1 MTAAD
6 SSDSSSGSLPLI
18 GWRER
23 LALPELGV
31 SSVKAKIDT
40 GARSSALHAFDIEFF
55 DREGVAFVRFRVHPT
70 QKNKKKTITVEA
82 KLLDKRP
89 VRSSSGETE
98 TRPVI
103 ETMVATKSHQWP
115 IELTLTNRDVMG
127 FRMLLGRQ
135 AVRSRFL
142 GDSGLSYLQS
152 SAPKHK
158 LKSSSKKRQK
168 KSIKG
173 SQKATNENSTFVQK
187 LSALFDPPN

>member
-70 QKNKKKTITVEA
+70 QKNKKKTI
-82 KLLDKRP
+82 L
-89 VRSSSGETE
+89 
-98 TRPVI
+98 
-103 ETMVATKSHQWP
+103 P
-115 IELTLTNRDVMG
+115 I
-127 FRMLLGRQ
+127 LGP
-135 AVRSRFL
+135 S
-142 GDSGLSYLQS
+142 
-152 SAPKHK
+152 
-158 LKSSSKKRQK
+158 
-168 KSIKG
+168 
-173 SQKATNENSTFVQK
+173 EM
-187 LSALFDPPN
+187 